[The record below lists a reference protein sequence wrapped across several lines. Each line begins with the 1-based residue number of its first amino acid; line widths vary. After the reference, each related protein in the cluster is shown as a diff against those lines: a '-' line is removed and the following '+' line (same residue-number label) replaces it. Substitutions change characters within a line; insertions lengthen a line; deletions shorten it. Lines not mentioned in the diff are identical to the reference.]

1 MIVPA
6 LLTDNREELRRMV
19 NLCAGF
25 TDYVQIDIMDGEFV
39 PSRSIGPQDLE
50 NWRPST
56 RCEAHLMV
64 NDPLRWLEPFRRIGI
79 NRIIYHFEIER
90 DHLEIISKLRE
101 MNMEVGIAVNPSTS
115 LDSLEFL
122 VEKAD
127 TFLFLSVDPGFYGSP
142 FIPEVLEKVRDFKN
156 KYPQKM
162 TGIDGGIK
170 LDNVLNAKD
179 AGADYACVGS
189 AILKTKNPED
199 AYKRFVEIWMTGNN
213 TPVFLKN

>member
-1 MIVPA
+1 MSCHGKDYLIMIVPA
-6 LLTDNREELRRMV
+6 LLTDNREELIRMV

-50 NWRPST
+50 NWHPST

-64 NDPLRWLEPFRRIGI
+64 NDPLSWLEPLCRIGI
-79 NRIIYHFEIER
+79 KRIIYHFEIEK

-101 MNMEVGIAVNPSTS
+101 MNMEVGIAVNPFTP
-115 LDSLEFL
+115 LDSFEFL
-122 VEKAD
+122 VGKAD

-142 FIPEVLEKVRDFKN
+142 FIPEVLEKLKSFKN

-162 TGIDGGIK
+162 AGIDGGIK
-170 LDNVLNAKD
+170 LDNVLNAKT

-189 AILKTKNPED
+189 AILKSNNPED
-199 AYKRFVEIWMTGNN
+199 AYKRFVELWN
-213 TPVFLKN
+213 